1 MGDSLALA
9 VLVVSFRMYNVRAMK
24 RYTVSVVRERL
35 ADALDEAQ
43 RGIPVIIERKGVR
56 YRLTVE
62 KTTARPKRRR
72 PYIEVLD
79 PSVANADWTWDW
91 KPGGLAF
98 KGRRRK

>member
-1 MGDSLALA
+1 
-9 VLVVSFRMYNVRAMK
+9 MYAMK
-24 RYTVSVVRERL
+24 RYLVSTVRERL

-62 KTTARPKRRR
+62 KTAPRPTRRQR
-72 PYIEVLD
+72 RIDVLD
-79 PSVANADWTWDW
+79 PSVANAEWTWDW

-98 KGRRRK
+98 RGRRRT